1 MTDDMLDPV
10 TLAVRPVVCPVWCRR
25 VHTAAEAG
33 GREGIMHL
41 AEPVS
46 WNISAQPERSF
57 PQLLFHIMCE
67 EGTSGRTSPVVE
79 VGVIEAE
86 GRMPYSC
93 DARTA
98 GELDRIVGELERVLE
113 TLRGWRAA
121 LPGGV
126 SVS

>member
-1 MTDDMLDPV
+1 MTDDMLDAV
-10 TLAVRPVVCPVWCRR
+10 TLAVRPVVCPTWCHR

-33 GREGIMHL
+33 GHDGIMHL
-41 AEPVS
+41 AEAVS
-46 WNISAQPERSF
+46 WNLSAQPERGF

-67 EGTSGRTSPVVE
+67 EGASGRTSPVVE

-86 GRMPYSC
+86 GRLPYSF

-98 GELDRIVGELERVLE
+98 ADLDRVIGELQRVLD
-113 TLRGWRAA
+113 TLGGWRAA

-126 SVS
+126 SVT